1 MERDSF
7 VFYRSFYESVKE
19 LDDNTRLAYYEA
31 LMEYALNG
39 VAIDDNV
46 IVKSL
51 LNLVKPQIEANNR
64 KYENGKKGGR
74 PRKETETVNDVK
86 EAPPAAGDSDPGEI
100 TTDLEKPNTNQEKP
114 NHNQEL
120 TKNNQTETKKN
131 QTKPNETNPKP
142 NVNVNVNDNDNV
154 LKEKEKKEK
163 SDAFSVSVCEKT
175 IEYLNEKCGTT
186 YDPENEELYK
196 QIRERY
202 KEGHTLDEF
211 KAVIDKKSKEWLFSS
226 MAKNLNPITLF
237 KPIKFSVY
245 LGETEKTETPVK
257 VFPGNPSMMENGGAY
272 SDMEELLIEN

>member
-86 EAPPAAGDSDPGEI
+86 EAPPAAGGNDPGEI
-100 TTDLEKPNTNQEKP
+100 STDLEKPNTNQEKP

-120 TKNNQTETKKN
+120 TKNSQTETKKN
-131 QTKPNETNPKP
+131 QTKPSETNPKP
-142 NVNVNVNDNDNV
+142 NVNVNVNVNDNV
-154 LKEKEKKEK
+154 LKEKQKKEK
-163 SDAFSVSVCEKT
+163 SDDFCVCEKT
-175 IEYLNEKCGTT
+175 IEYLNEKCGTK
-186 YDPENEELYK
+186 YDPENEELHK
-196 QIRERY
+196 QIKDRIR
-202 KEGHTLDEF
+202 EGHTLEEF
-211 KAVIDKKSKEWLFSS
+211 KRVIDKKSRDWINTS
-226 MAKNLNPITLF
+226 MERHLNPVTLF
-237 KPIKFSVY
+237 KTIKFDVY
-245 LGETEKTETPVK
+245 LGEPDKKASSVKAFPVTP
-257 VFPGNPSMMENGGAY
+257 PMMENGQRYDA
-272 SDMEELLIEN
+272 MEELLIEN